1 MTMEEFDQTH
11 QVNLRSIISLS
22 LLALPHLTKTK
33 GNIVNVSSVAG
44 WIPVRNLSINI
55 CDFRLYVITIDNWF
69 NGLQYCQGW
78 TGYVYE
84 VVSFP

>member
-1 MTMEEFDQTH
+1 MEEFDQTH

-44 WIPVRNLSINI
+44 WIPVRNFYELHLRLS
-55 CDFRLYVITIDNWF
+55 
-69 NGLQYCQGW
+69 
-78 TGYVYE
+78 
-84 VVSFP
+84 VVCNNNR